1 MRHTVARRLAAQGC
15 KAGLLMALGLPSAFA
30 EGWLPDKFKD
40 PATGELDLSD
50 WLLEQK
56 GFLPVP
62 IIITEPAVG
71 YGGGIAPVFF
81 FDSIKNSAEKARETG
96 HYTPPNIVALA
107 AFGTE
112 NGTWGAGGGGMFT
125 FREDRYRWRGGVARA
140 NVNLDFYGAGGLI
153 GPLAYNL
160 DGWMSVQHGMMRLG
174 ESNAWAVL
182 RWNYFSL
189 ENKFDLPGQSGQFVD
204 TTRTNK
210 ASGLGVSL
218 EYDSRDNLF
227 TPNTGWT
234 GSLDLTF
241 YDPDIGSDT
250 RFQSYRAH
258 VFSYWKVSPVLVLGL
273 RADGRAAEG
282 DVPFY
287 MLPFVDLRGVP
298 AMRLQD
304 TRTAVLET
312 ELRWN
317 LDHRWALVGFLGGG
331 KAWGTREDFSDG
343 ASTVSKGAGFRYLI
357 ASKLGIYMGMDMA
370 WSTQDKAW
378 YIQVGNAW
386 R

>member
-30 EGWLPDKFKD
+30 EGWLPEKFKD

-50 WLLEQK
+50 WLLNQK

-81 FDSIKNSAEKARETG
+81 LDSIKNSAEKARETG
-96 HYTPPNIVALA
+96 HYTPPDIVALA

-189 ENKFDLPGQSGQFVD
+189 ENKFDLPGQAGQFVD